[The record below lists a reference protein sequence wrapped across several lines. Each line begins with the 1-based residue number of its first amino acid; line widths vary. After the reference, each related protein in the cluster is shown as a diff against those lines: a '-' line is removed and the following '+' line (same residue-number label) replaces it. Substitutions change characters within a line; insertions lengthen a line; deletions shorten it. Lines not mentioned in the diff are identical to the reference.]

1 MKRLVVKKHRAFTL
15 VEIMVTM
22 AILVVMMGFLFQFVL
37 GAQRVWSGTTKDMEM
52 FEQAQ
57 VIFNVMEADL
67 KNMICEVP
75 NENPD
80 GGMQMYLDTE
90 SAGDDDKGSRLNQMC
105 FMTSYAS
112 EADETT
118 GIQNAKNRL
127 TKRVGV
133 YPVCYQLVPIFEE
146 GKPPFRLYRYNCD
159 RIVKNDKSPFFAYA
173 NDNSEEGASDAS
185 SFKNTLKA
193 YKKNSLKDDE
203 KDELR
208 ALVSEEIETLKVQV
222 FPEQKDNNLLT
233 KKPISV
239 KLTVKLRQK
248 EENRQKNSVKTPEM
262 RTFTKIIFVE

>member
-57 VIFNVMEADL
+57 IIFNVMEADL

-75 NENPD
+75 EENPD
-80 GGMQMYLDTE
+80 GGMQVYLNTKAA
-90 SAGDDDKGSRLNQMC
+90 SDDDEGYRLVKMC
-105 FMTSYAS
+105 FMTSYTC
-112 EADETT
+112 EAEEKDDEKE
-118 GIQNAKNRL
+118 NNL
-127 TKRVGV
+127 TKRTGV
-133 YPVCYQLVPIFEE
+133 YPVCYQLASIP
-146 GKPPFRLYRYNCD
+146 GSDNPPFRLYRYNCD
-159 RIVKNDKSPFFAYA
+159 RIVKKNGTGSELYPFFAYA
-173 NDNSEEGASDAS
+173 ADTTTFGDDLKEYQKGA
-185 SFKNTLKA
+185 L
-193 YKKNSLKDDE
+193 LGDE

-208 ALVSEEIETLKVQV
+208 ELISEEIETLKVQV
-222 FPEQKDNNLLT
+222 FPKKMDGNLLT

-248 EENRQKNSVKTPEM
+248 ELNKDKTPEM
-262 RTFTKIIFVE
+262 RTFSKIVFVE

>member
-1 MKRLVVKKHRAFTL
+1 MKRLVVKQHRAFTL

-57 VIFNVMEADL
+57 IIFNVMESDL

-75 NENPD
+75 EDTPD
-80 GGMQMYLDTE
+80 GGMQVYLDKT
-90 SAGDDDKGSRLNQMC
+90 SAGNEDSDNRLKKMC

-112 EADETT
+112 SAAEDDDDD
-118 GIQNAKNRL
+118 NNL

-133 YPVCYQLVPIFEE
+133 YPVCYQLVSIPGSGE
-146 GKPPFRLYRYNCD
+146 PPFRLYRYNCD
-159 RIVKNDKSPFFAYA
+159 RIAEHEGSKKSPFFAYA
-173 NDNSEEGASDAS
+173 AFDSNDFED
-185 SFKNTLKA
+185 TLLA
-193 YKKNSLKDDE
+193 YQQVSLKSDE

-208 ALVSEEIETLKVQV
+208 ELISEEIETLKVQV
-222 FPEQKDNNLLT
+222 FPESMDGNLLK
-233 KKPISV
+233 KKPISL

-248 EENRQKNSVKTPEM
+248 EQNSQKTPEM
-262 RTFTKIIFVE
+262 RTFTKIVFVE